1 MTKRIPEPDG
11 PAPTVSRGAGRSGDA
26 QLAEYARG
34 RNPALRDE
42 LVIRYRPL
50 VLRVAARVG
59 GRLPDH
65 VERADLVSV
74 GMLGLFEALERFDPD
89 RGRPFEKYAIARV
102 KGAILDE
109 LRAWGGMP
117 RSYWVRR
124 RTVGKVAASLGHTL
138 GRHPAPGEVSAAT
151 GMSVAE
157 VREASFGPVADPAVL
172 DSLTCDDA
180 VRLGLPAP
188 GDPEQSAVDAD
199 VRHRLL
205 VAVDR
210 LPPRVHRVID
220 WYYREELTFAQIAE
234 RLGVTET
241 RVNQLHAYALRELRR
256 RL

>member
-1 MTKRIPEPDG
+1 MSKRIPEPDG
-11 PAPTVSRGAGRSGDA
+11 PAPTVSTGAGVSGDA
-26 QLAEYARG
+26 QLTAYARD
-34 RNPALRDE
+34 RDPVLRDE
-42 LVIRYRPL
+42 LVLKYRPL

-89 RGRPFEKYAIARV
+89 RGRPFERYAIARI

-109 LRAWGGMP
+109 LRACGGMP

-124 RTVGKVAASLGHTL
+124 RTVSKVAASLGHTL
-138 GRHPAPGEVSAAT
+138 GRQPAPGEVSAAS
-151 GMSVAE
+151 GMSVSE
-157 VREASFGPVADPAVL
+157 VREASLGPVADPAVL
-172 DSLTCDDA
+172 DGLSCDDA
-180 VRLGLPAP
+180 ARLGLPAP

-199 VRHRLL
+199 ARHRLL

-210 LPPRVHRVID
+210 LPDRIHRVID
-220 WYYREELTFAQIAE
+220 WHYREELTFAQIAE

-241 RVNQLHAYALRELRR
+241 RVSQLHAAALRELRR